1 MALQKSIVTEQ
12 GFDATNAYHQVL
24 APTLITKTRMRFSLG
39 IAKEKGLPFISQQ
52 GYECTFDLNGPNPLA
67 QAYQFLKT
75 LPEFSN
81 ATDC

>member
-12 GFDATNAYHQVL
+12 GFDATNAYHLVL

-52 GYECTFDLNGPNPLA
+52 GYECAFDLNGPNPIK
-67 QAYQFLKT
+67 QAYLHLKS
-75 LPEFSN
+75 LPEF
-81 ATDC
+81 ADAVDC